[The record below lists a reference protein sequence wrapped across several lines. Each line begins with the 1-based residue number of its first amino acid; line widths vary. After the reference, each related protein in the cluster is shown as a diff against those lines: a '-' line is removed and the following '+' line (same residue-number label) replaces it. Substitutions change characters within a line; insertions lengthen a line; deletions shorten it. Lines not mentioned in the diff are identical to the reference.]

1 MANVIGT
8 AATTQQLQLEALN
21 KVIKLLI
28 EKEATLDSRIS
39 ERGDITTVSLRSF
52 RVRFQT
58 AFPGNVAMF
67 NLDGGI
73 LPAGNFSAWDQG
85 TITPLATVIPVE
97 YSRLMDIIGEGGP
110 AVVSEN
116 PVTKTLADVAVQ
128 MAKNRD
134 QFLQTAGDGKIGQ
147 VDPTYAGGGANP
159 IILTSQPW
167 GARLVSQGQQVQ
179 VMSNVYALRGT
190 CFITNVNNK
199 LGSVQSI
206 TVDAVPAGTIAGDFI
221 MVAGVAATTP
231 VFLYGIPYFHNTATT
246 GTYLGINRTQNYVV
260 ANGVAAGGAPIS
272 LPMLRAALNRVK
284 QSLGAGALKSQVWHT
299 HPSQSQ
305 AYEEM
310 GFAKQ
315 EILMSSGKMPG
326 FDGLTPGTPSLTIAG
341 REILE
346 NIHADQTRI
355 DLMAFGSW
363 GKVVWGKSPFWF
375 KNRAGQWVFQIY
387 DPSTGNPTANEG
399 CYYLD
404 MRQYFVDNPQE
415 ISSVTGLKVP
425 VYN

>member
-1 MANVIGT
+1 MAEMTIPHK
-8 AATTQQLQLEALN
+8 TTWRN
-21 KVIKLLI
+21 KS
-28 EKEATLDSRIS
+28 D
-39 ERGDITTVSLRSF
+39 
-52 RVRFQT
+52 
-58 AFPGNVAMF
+58 
-67 NLDGGI
+67 
-73 LPAGNFSAWDQG
+73 
-85 TITPLATVIPVE
+85 
-97 YSRLMDIIGEGGP
+97 
-110 AVVSEN
+110 
-116 PVTKTLADVAVQ
+116 
-128 MAKNRD
+128 
-134 QFLQTAGDGKIGQ
+134 
-147 VDPTYAGGGANP
+147 
-159 IILTSQPW
+159 
-167 GARLVSQGQQVQ
+167 
-179 VMSNVYALRGT
+179 
-190 CFITNVNNK
+190 
-199 LGSVQSI
+199 
-206 TVDAVPAGTIAGDFI
+206 
-221 MVAGVAATTP
+221 
-231 VFLYGIPYFHNTATT
+231 FHNTSTT